1 METLDLKVKDNY
13 NFIKYSGEL
22 TLDVVEELK
31 KEIIDFL
38 DEQKDNIVIF
48 DLSEIS
54 FMDSSGIGFLVHL
67 NNQNRSKNRKLYLYK
82 PSDAV
87 KKTLSLVNLINFF
100 EIIENEEDIDLEKML

>member
-1 METLDLKVKDNY
+1 
-13 NFIKYSGEL
+13 
-22 TLDVVEELK
+22 VEELK